1 MRVLSQSQLCL
12 DKTVHTYLENQNKYF
27 NAFDEAHQVSKELLD
42 RHRKAHANHE
52 TLGGS
57 DADEY
62 VMSEVSDDCD
72 MDFENARENLMEE
85 VKAKG

>member
-1 MRVLSQSQLCL
+1 
-12 DKTVHTYLENQNKYF
+12 
-27 NAFDEAHQVSKELLD
+27 
-42 RHRKAHANHE
+42 
-52 TLGGS
+52 LGGS